1 MSLFRRR
8 RATPEAPARSTVP
21 GLEEAAAARGFQPA
35 TTPVFDDDLHRRI
48 HEISRVLYG
57 VTPKYDTFGT
67 DLKAPGMNVLDAFRG
82 TVDGRQVTFANA
94 WSPVEGTFRAT
105 GRPEGTSVVVVELS
119 TVLTLQGVEPPL
131 KFSAFKGHDQPTGN
145 AEFDR
150 AYHVWMMGIP
160 GAPVDLIT
168 TDVQHQILV
177 RYDWT
182 LAVEGTNLVFV
193 GTGAF
198 DTPAA
203 AMRGVDEALAV
214 VHALP
219 ASIAPDQVDHSFD
232 DLLRRIDQ
240 LHSVEDGI
248 AFLGTITD
256 EERQQLAHSGTP
268 LAAFA
273 DVRTPDEI
281 GARFMDLD
289 VNTRLQVMAMFQ
301 KATGQ
306 S

>member
-35 TTPVFDDDLHRRI
+35 STPVFDDDLHRRI

-67 DLKAPGMNVLDAFRG
+67 DLKAPDMNVLDAFRG

-119 TVLTLQGVEPPL
+119 TVLTLQGVEPPM
-131 KFSAFKGHDQPTGN
+131 KFSAFKGHEQPTGN

-182 LAVEGTNLVFV
+182 LAVRIG
-193 GTGAF
+193 
-198 DTPAA
+198 D
-203 AMRGVDEALAV
+203 V
-214 VHALP
+214 VP
-219 ASIAPDQVDHSFD
+219 
-232 DLLRRIDQ
+232 
-240 LHSVEDGI
+240 E
-248 AFLGTITD
+248 
-256 EERQQLAHSGTP
+256 
-268 LAAFA
+268 
-273 DVRTPDEI
+273 
-281 GARFMDLD
+281 
-289 VNTRLQVMAMFQ
+289 
-301 KATGQ
+301 
-306 S
+306 